1 MVTWYVC
8 TNHVTPISLPSKI
21 TKSALWCG
29 HKLQKKVKL
38 HCARAYTWTY
48 LEYRNGAK
56 IDGPELKMD
65 EPDFLMG
72 SRGGFSNSD
81 PVFCQGLNLIQI
93 GTESD
98 QSKLWSANHVYPLG
112 VTHILESENSWKV
125 QLFSC
130 FWKGYWVDSSG
141 QKYHFY
147 VKWSNMPEQKTSKI
161 KIFKSKISIFFY
173 FWVNYFFHT

>member
-29 HKLQKKVKL
+29 RKAKKLKIAL
-38 HCARAYTWTY
+38 CARVPARLYLKSNSPWNENRPTWFS
-48 LEYRNGAK
+48 
-56 IDGPELKMD
+56 DW
-65 EPDFLMG
+65 F

>member
-1 MVTWYVC
+1 MMRSQ
-8 TNHVTPISLPSKI
+8 I
-21 TKSALWCG
+21 A
-29 HKLQKKVKL
+29 KKVKL

-56 IDGPELKMD
+56 IDGPEPKMD

-125 QLFSC
+125 YPFL
-130 FWKGYWVDSSG
+130 D
-141 QKYHFY
+141 
-147 VKWSNMPEQKTSKI
+147 
-161 KIFKSKISIFFY
+161 Y
-173 FWVNYFFHT
+173 F